1 MPTSGPLLETLVG
14 AGGGL
19 SAGLALGWWYFRRGA
34 AEGAPIVDGD
44 EGEVPVASVE
54 YEGVLRRLDDLQR
67 SHARCL
73 DQLAERD
80 RLIAVL
86 REQAA
91 GLAARL
97 ADVSAPGDR
106 RR

>member
-1 MPTSGPLLETLVG
+1 MPTSGPLLETLFG

-19 SAGLALGWWYFRRGA
+19 GAGLALGWWYFRRGA
-34 AEGAPIVDGD
+34 TEGAPIVDDD
-44 EGEVPVASVE
+44 EGEVPATAAE
-54 YEGVLRRLDDLQR
+54 YDGVLQRLDDLQR

-73 DQLAERD
+73 DELAERD
-80 RLIAVL
+80 RLVAVL
-86 REQAA
+86 RQQAA

-106 RR
+106 WR